1 MAKAKIRV
9 SRKKE
14 SSKSVREIS
23 SGKKSSFK
31 RPKIKIPA
39 KLKQLKSFMGKS
51 YHLPLP
57 DNRVNNILS
66 KRVRLVPNYLK
77 NSFTELKLVEWP
89 NRRLTISLSFA
100 VMIFAIVFGLFVAFL
115 DYGLD
120 KIFKEVFIKK

>member
-1 MAKAKIRV
+1 
-9 SRKKE
+9 
-14 SSKSVREIS
+14 
-23 SGKKSSFK
+23 
-31 RPKIKIPA
+31 
-39 KLKQLKSFMGKS
+39 MGKS